1 MAIDKQLGTES
12 NPDVRTQGSAV
23 EVFPDTTRED
33 QIAEAAQI
41 IINKKTLQHTITMK
55 LFAIA
60 LLVLAVTA
68 SRHTA

>member
-41 IINKKTLQHTITMK
+41 LRDKEHKKYVNFLPANK
-55 LFAIA
+55 
-60 LLVLAVTA
+60 
-68 SRHTA
+68 